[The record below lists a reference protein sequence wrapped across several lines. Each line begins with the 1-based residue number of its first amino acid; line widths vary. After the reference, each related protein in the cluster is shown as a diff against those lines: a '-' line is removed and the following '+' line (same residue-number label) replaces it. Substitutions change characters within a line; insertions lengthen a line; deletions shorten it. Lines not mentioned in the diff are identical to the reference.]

1 MENTKIWFTSDTH
14 FNQERTLEL
23 SKRPFDS
30 VQSMTDT
37 IVDRWN
43 NVVGENDIVYHLGD
57 FGDYDVIE
65 RLNGKINLIL
75 GNYELNDIKDGKI
88 TEDELIEKG
97 FYSLQDSVILD
108 IDDIG
113 KVYLTHKP
121 NDCIDISLDDTIKF
135 NLFGHIHKCQM
146 VKSFGLNVGTDCHNF
161 IPIDIDTVK
170 FYFNAIKNYYDSNV
184 FFDTYNISEAF

>member
-1 MENTKIWFTSDTH
+1 MSKIWFTADTH
-14 FNQERTLEL
+14 FNQERTLQL

-43 NVVGENDIVYHLGD
+43 NVVGKDDIVYHIGD
-57 FGDYDVIE
+57 FGDYDIIE
-65 RLNGKINLIL
+65 RLNGKVNLIL
-75 GNYELNDIKDGKI
+75 GNYELNDIEEGKI
-88 TEDELIEKG
+88 SKTELIQKG
-97 FYSLQDSVILD
+97 FSSVQDFVTLD

-113 KVYLTHKP
+113 KVYLTHEP
-121 NDCIDISLDDTIKF
+121 NDCIDIEHDKVIVF
-135 NLFGHIHKCQM
+135 NLFGHIHKLQM

-161 IPIDIDTVK
+161 TPIDIDTVK

-184 FFDTYNISEAF
+184 FFDTYNIV

>member
-1 MENTKIWFTSDTH
+1 MSKIWFTADTH

-43 NVVGENDIVYHLGD
+43 SVVNEDDIVYHVGD

-65 RLNGKINLIL
+65 RLNGKVNLIC
-75 GNYELNDIKDGKI
+75 GNYELDDFEEGKI
-88 TEDELIEKG
+88 TKTELIEKG
-97 FYSLQDSVILD
+97 FSSVQDCAVLD
-108 IDDIG
+108 IEDIG

-121 NDCIDISLDDTIKF
+121 NDCVDPEMDKEINF
-135 NLFGHIHKCQM
+135 NLFGHIHKLQM

-161 IPIDIDTVK
+161 TPIDIDTVK

-184 FFDTYNISEAF
+184 FFDTYNMSEV